1 MFSLKKACLCVV
13 LALAACTNNSSSDSS
28 KGGNGG
34 DSGEGGSSASGGT
47 NGGGSGGSGG
57 KNAEGGKAGQPGNPA
72 GGSAGSTMGGQA
84 GSTNQGGSTPSTMR
98 PMVTNKG
105 TCKPPG
111 LKLTKVG
118 TVDSPMQITQ
128 AKGDDFM
135 LVAERSGKIQR
146 LKNGALEGVFANYE
160 QSVETMGEDNT
171 SERGLLG
178 LALHPD
184 YDNNGRFFVYYNR
197 RKSDPNTPGDG
208 YTAKSMVI
216 AEGKR
221 MAGDKTKAEPKLTP
235 LLVVPARDDH
245 HIGGFLAFGRDGYL
259 YAGFGDSGGDDKVRG
274 VLSRKFDDLHAKI
287 LRMDVDAPTKKVPGN
302 LDKPGA
308 APQVWVY
315 GVRNPFRGSFDSA
328 TGDLYL
334 GDVGEFSFEEIDY
347 VEFGKAPEPDF
358 GWYLDTTDAAKK
370 QADSCGGQTLHQ
382 TQTGMEG
389 LGPVPAYQHFEPKIW
404 GFLPIKTIAH
414 DGAGSSAIQCSWMN
428 NGFACGGYNPTGKSS
443 ACSRAVIGGVVY
455 RGKKMPDLDGRYI
468 YGEHVQNTVDSFI
481 VKDGAVSCE
490 ASLTADLH
498 KPAQTPLQGITSFGT
513 DKDGEI
519 YITDLAGGNIY
530 RIDPK

>member
-1 MFSLKKACLCVV
+1 MFSLKKISLCSV
-13 LALAACTNNSSSDSS
+13 LALATCTNNSSTENNN
-28 KGGNGG
+28 GGGGG
-34 DSGEGGSSASGGT
+34 DSGGGGSSASSGTAGGG
-47 NGGGSGGSGG
+47 NGGQNVTGGNSGQAGKGAGGSGGS
-57 KNAEGGKAGQPGNPA
+57 AL
-72 GGSAGSTMGGQA
+72 GGQA
-84 GSTNQGGSTPSTMR
+84 GSPNQGGSTPISTR

-105 TCKPPG
+105 ICKPPG

-118 TVDSPMQITQ
+118 TAASPMQITQ
-128 AKGDDFM
+128 GKGDDFM

-146 LKNGALEGVFANYE
+146 LKDGKLDGIFANFE
-160 QSVETMGEDNT
+160 PSVETVGENRE

-184 YDNNGRFFVYYNR
+184 FDNNGRFFVYYNR
-197 RKSDPNTPGDG
+197 RDRDPYSQGTR
-208 YTAKSMVI
+208 AAMVI

-221 MAGDKTKAEPKLTP
+221 MAADKSKAEPKLTS
-235 LLVVPARDDH
+235 LVVVPAGNDH
-245 HIGGFLAFGRDGYL
+245 HIGGFLAFGRDGFL
-259 YAGFGDSGGDDKVRG
+259 YAGLGDSGGPDNDRG
-274 VLSRKFDDLHAKI
+274 QLSRKFDDLRAKI
-287 LRMDVDAPTKKVPGN
+287 LRIDVDAPTRKVPGN

-328 TGDLYL
+328 TGDMYL
-334 GDVGEFSFEEIDY
+334 GDVGEFSFEEINY
-347 VEFGKAPEPDF
+347 VEYGKAPDPDF
-358 GWYLDTTDAAKK
+358 GWYLDTRDSAKLQAA
-370 QADSCGGQTLHQ
+370 SCGGTTLHQ

-389 LGPVPAYQHFEPKIW
+389 LAPVPNYAHFEPTIW

-414 DGAGSSAIQCSWMN
+414 DGPGSGAAPCTWMN
-428 NGFACGGYNPTGKSS
+428 KFTACGSGNNG

-455 RGKKMPDLDGRYI
+455 RGKKIPDLDGRYI

-490 ASLTADLH
+490 ASLTADL
-498 KPAQTPLQGITSFGT
+498 KTGGTPIQGITSFGT
-513 DKDGEI
+513 DKDGEV